1 MSTILNR
8 SEEQESALIM
18 SAIKRYF
25 GESTQTPGPAGSD
38 SSLLEALNAYFRNRT
53 EG

>member
-8 SEEQESALIM
+8 NQEQESAMIM

-25 GESTQTPGPAGSD
+25 GESSQSPGATGSD
-38 SSLLEALNAYFRNRT
+38 SSLLEALNAYFRDRN
-53 EG
+53 EA